1 MLSLS
6 EKFSEENDELL
17 ERPEFWRS
25 NDIERGL
32 KQRRSAYQLGLA
44 SLGLLILGIVMD
56 ERGLYWIG
64 VAMWG
69 LGFATLISGWYNE
82 KKGFEE
88 FSTVTSYLK
97 RQAWKERCG
106 GEQDE

>member
-6 EKFSEENDELL
+6 EKFSEKNDELL

-32 KQRRSAYQLGLA
+32 KQRRSAMQLGLA
-44 SLGLLILGIVMD
+44 SVGLMILSMIID
-56 ERGLYWIG
+56 ERGLFWVG
-64 VAMWG
+64 VAFYG
-69 LGFATLISGWYNE
+69 IGFATLISGWYNE
-82 KKGFEE
+82 RKGFSE

-97 RQAWKERCG
+97 RQAWKERYG
-106 GEQDE
+106 DQNDE